1 MSKRLGSA
9 YRGGR
14 VDYWLKIKNPAAPA
28 VKRAAG
34 WGLSKVPAADAID
47 VGADGGITELF

>member
-14 VDYWLKIKNPAAPA
+14 VDNWLKIKNPAAPA